1 MWLNLHHF
9 YLKHSNCCVRLATVF
24 LAGKIEECR
33 VSIKDLLQVYDKCTD
48 ENIKACELLVIE
60 V

>member
-1 MWLNLHHF
+1 MFLRILN
-9 YLKHSNCCVRLATVF
+9 YLFRYGARLATVF

-33 VSIKDLLQVYDKCTD
+33 VSIKDLLQVYDKCTAD
-48 ENIKACELLVIE
+48 NIKACELLLIE